1 MSYLHLFSVNGKALS
16 VDCIDSKLQHIA
28 VEGNRIV
35 TADNRGNVDIR
46 NLFRF
51 VKAWKSGSRKKVV
64 YKVQALYYRGM

>member
-16 VDCIDSKLQHIA
+16 VDCIDSKLEHIA
-28 VEGNRIV
+28 VEGDRIV

-51 VKAWKSGSRKKVV
+51 VSYNRFFYFSELKRGVV
-64 YKVQALYYRGM
+64 

>member
-51 VKAWKSGSRKKVV
+51 VKA
-64 YKVQALYYRGM
+64 